1 MELQRVT
8 KVVTGAR
15 QNPYAR
21 ARARRSGNPMHM
33 LTLGWVNP
41 HKERR
46 TVVAAKAKKK
56 AKRNSPRAHH
66 SVAHRSAKRS
76 RPNTTRII
84 MMAPKKNGGRRG
96 RRRSSNPMFFG
107 SMVSPIQMGQYV
119 LGGLIGVTVNRVV
132 LPMLPAALTSSN
144 MFATLTAFG
153 LALVEWWAASFID
166 KSFGAAVG
174 FGALMNA
181 ASQGLNAFVP
191 SVGSTIGL
199 SGRGVGDF
207 VPGKFAVPQNPV
219 LDAGTPGGGP
229 AMRSAYPMAYGMA
242 A

>member
-15 QNPYAR
+15 QNPYR
-21 ARARRSGNPMHM
+21 ARGRRSGNPMHM

-66 SVAHRSAKRS
+66 SVAHRSAKRGK
-76 RPNTTRII
+76 RNTTRII
-84 MMAPKKNGGRRG
+84 MMAPKKNGGRR

-132 LPMLPAALTSSN
+132 LPMLPAALTQSN
-144 MFATLTAFG
+144 TFATLTAFG
-153 LALVEWWAASFID
+153 LALLEWWAASFID

-181 ASQGLNAFVP
+181 ASQGLNAFIP

-207 VPGKFAVPQNPV
+207 VPGRFAVPQNPI
-219 LDAGTPGGGP
+219 LDAGTPGNGP
-229 AMRSAYPMAYGMA
+229 AMRSAYPSAYGMA